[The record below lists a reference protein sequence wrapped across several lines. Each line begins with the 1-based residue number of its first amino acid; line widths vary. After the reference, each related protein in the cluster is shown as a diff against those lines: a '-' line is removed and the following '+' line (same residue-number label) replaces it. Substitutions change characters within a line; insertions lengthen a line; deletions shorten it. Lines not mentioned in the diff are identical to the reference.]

1 MFSKLD
7 ANTGFH
13 QIKLTDESKLLTTF
27 ITPCGRYYYNRFPEH
42 FQMQLHGVL
51 ENQVVYGKDFKKH
64 DETLNQVFER
74 LSKAKITLNKE
85 KCQLRKPEIS
95 FLGQSVGKD
104 GIKQDPAKVSA
115 VVDIEIP

>member
-1 MFSKLD
+1 
-7 ANTGFH
+7 
-13 QIKLTDESKLLTTF
+13 
-27 ITPCGRYYYNRFPEH
+27 
-42 FQMQLHGVL
+42 MQLHGVL